1 MLLIGSEQMKTTV
14 EIPDELFRQV
24 KAKAAL
30 EGIRLRDLVVRG
42 LRLVVE
48 QQPESTQFHRANFPL
63 IRSQDPTREITDDDV
78 AQALAEEDDL
88 EMQNY
93 AQSVRR

>member
-1 MLLIGSEQMKTTV
+1 MKTTV
-14 EIPDELFRQV
+14 EIPDELFRQA

-48 QQPESTQFHRANFPL
+48 QQSESTQLHRANFPL
-63 IRSQDPTREITDDDV
+63 IHSPDPTQMVTDDDV
-78 AQALAEEDDL
+78 ARALAEEDDQ
-88 EMQNY
+88 EMQDY
-93 AQSVRR
+93 AHFVRR